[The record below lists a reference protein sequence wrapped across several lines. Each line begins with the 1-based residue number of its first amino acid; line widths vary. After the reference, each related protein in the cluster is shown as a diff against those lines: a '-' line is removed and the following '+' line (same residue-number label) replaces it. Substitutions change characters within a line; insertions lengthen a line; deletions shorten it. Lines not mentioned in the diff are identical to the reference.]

1 MTQEFLS
8 PAAVAAS
15 RRPLAQAYTLPP
27 VAYTDPGLWHVE
39 KARVL
44 ARSWLPLAR
53 VDQVPGAGDYLSAD
67 LGGEPVMVVRG
78 EDGTV
83 RVLSRVCRHRA
94 ALVAEGQGC
103 RKLFTCPYHAW
114 SYDTKGSLVRAPL
127 MEGAE
132 GFDPVAHG
140 LREIRSEIWEG
151 FIMAT
156 LDADAPAFAPQV
168 SGFAD
173 YFANYNLGS
182 FVVARTLDYSHG
194 WNWKV
199 LAENFMEAYHHIAAH
214 SKTLEPGYH
223 ARDSQVPDTDQPWSI
238 LHMPAADRDTPQP
251 PVPGL
256 EDWQLR
262 DLIAANAFPGL
273 LLAVQ
278 GPFMAWYQMTPLAAD
293 RLDLKIHLCFP
304 DWMQSLDDYAAIVD
318 GAEASIRGV
327 HEEDIAANDLVW
339 AGLNAPLSR
348 AGPLS
353 PLEKSIWQ
361 MNQWWLDRMGA

>member
-1 MTQEFLS
+1 MTRTFL
-8 PAAVAAS
+8 AAEDVSACRLPLKEAA
-15 RRPLAQAYTLPP
+15 TLPP
-27 VAYTDPGLWHVE
+27 AAYTDEGIWE
-39 KARVL
+39 RERTRVL
-44 ARSWLPLAR
+44 ARGWLPLAR

-67 LGGEPVMVVRG
+67 LAGEPVMVVRG
-78 EDGTV
+78 DDGTV
-83 RVLSRVCRHRA
+83 RVLSRVCRHRS
-94 ALVAEGQGC
+94 ALVAEGHGC

-114 SYDTKGSLVRAPL
+114 SYDTKGNLVRAPL

-132 GFDPVAHG
+132 GFDPAGLG

-151 FIMAT
+151 FVMAT
-156 LDADAPAFAPQV
+156 LDEEAPAFAPQV
-168 SGFAD
+168 SGLAD
-173 YFANYNLGS
+173 YFENYRLGD
-182 FVVARTLDYSHG
+182 FHVARTLDYSHD

-199 LAENFMEAYHHIAAH
+199 LAENFMEAYHHIATH
-214 SKTLEPGYH
+214 SATLEPGFH

-238 LHMPAADRDTPQP
+238 LHMPAADREAPQP

-262 DLIAANAFPGL
+262 DLVAAIAFPGL

-278 GPFMAWYQMTPLAAD
+278 GPFVAWYQMVPLAPG

-304 DWMQSLDDYAAIVD
+304 YWMQGMEEYGAIVD
-318 GAEASIRGV
+318 GAEASMRGV

-339 AGLNAPLSR
+339 AGLKAPLSR
-348 AGPLS
+348 AGRLS

-361 MNQWWLDRMGA
+361 MNQWWLDQMGF